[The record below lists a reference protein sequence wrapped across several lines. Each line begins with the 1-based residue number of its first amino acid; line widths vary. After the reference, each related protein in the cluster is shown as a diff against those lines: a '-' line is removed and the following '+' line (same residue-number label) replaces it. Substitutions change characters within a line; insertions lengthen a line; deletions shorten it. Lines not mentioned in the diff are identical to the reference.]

1 MKLIAN
7 IIAIAQKELQ
17 GYFASPFA
25 YIILAV
31 FWTISGL
38 FFVELLLGEQG
49 IIQQVALSE
58 QSGVPLP
65 PVDVPYVFISSF
77 FSFMGSLSLFL
88 LPIFSMGLYAE
99 ERKRGTIEL
108 LATSPIT
115 NWAVAIGK
123 LFGVILFFGVGI
135 LPLLLYEAIAFSG
148 ANPAVNPTIPLL
160 AHLGLILLAAAILSL
175 GMFISSLTDSSI
187 LAAVL
192 TFALVI
198 FLWIIDLIAQNF
210 PGFIGKILKHLSL
223 LEAYNN
229 LIQGIFDTSNLV
241 LFASLIFLG
250 IFLTAQSIEL
260 MRLNRR

>member
-1 MKLIAN
+1 MTIIAN
-7 IIAIAQKELQ
+7 ILAIVQKELQ

-31 FWTISGL
+31 FWTISGF
-38 FFVELLLGEQG
+38 FFVEILLGETG
-49 IIQQVALSE
+49 IIQQVAFSE
-58 QSGVPLP
+58 QSGVPIP
-65 PVDVPYVFISSF
+65 PVDVAYVFLNSF
-77 FSFMGSLSLFL
+77 FSFMGSLSLFF
-88 LPIFSMGLYAE
+88 LPMFSMGLYAE

-115 NWAVAIGK
+115 NWVVAIGK
-123 LFGVILFFGVGI
+123 LVGVMLFFGVGI
-135 LPLLLYEAIAFSG
+135 LPLLLYEAIAFSS
-148 ANPAVNPTIPLL
+148 ANPQINPTIPLL
-160 AHLGLILLAAAILSL
+160 AHLGLILLTASILSL

-192 TFALVI
+192 TFAMIL

-210 PGFIGKILKHLSL
+210 SGFIGKILKHISL
-223 LEAYNN
+223 LEGYNN
-229 LIQGIFDTSNLV
+229 LTQGICDTSNLM
-241 LFASLIFLG
+241 LFASCIFLG